1 MKGFVVKGINGGF
14 LRKTRSQGYNSREW
28 VDNVWDA
35 TIYRKKNHAS
45 CVAEVQGNPAVAV
58 VVEVEVRVKIVEPK
72 K

>member
-14 LRKTRSQGYNSREW
+14 LRKTRAQGYNSRVW

-35 TIYRKKNHAS
+35 TIYQKKNHAS
-45 CVAEVQGNPAVAV
+45 CVAEVQDNTAV

>member
-14 LRKTRSQGYNSREW
+14 LRKTRSRGYNSREW

-45 CVAEVQGNPAVAV
+45 CVAEVRDNTAV
-58 VVEVEVRVKIVEPK
+58 VVEVELRVKIVEPK
-72 K
+72 KK